1 MPRPVFDVKQY
12 ELRGKEPYAFSEDH
26 KLSINKA
33 TARVHGQ
40 IDWTAQLLGFNGPN
54 YWGQSNPRQD
64 FSYNWVGLVET
75 MDEKRQMQTG
85 AFGVYNKD
93 KDYSQWPAPFN
104 RSDVKASAD
113 YSFHIWDDTKHT
125 YVRPLGHEKAP
136 TYLDDPV
143 LIVGGA
149 YIFDGEVDFF

>member
-1 MPRPVFDVKQY
+1 MPRPIFDIEEY
-12 ELRGKEPYAFSEDH
+12 ELRGSEPVAFTEDQ
-26 KLSINKA
+26 KLRINK
-33 TARVHGQ
+33 TTSRVHGQ

-54 YWGQSNPRQD
+54 YWGRSNPKED

-93 KDYSQWPAPFN
+93 KDYSTWPAPFN

-113 YSFHIWDDTKHT
+113 YSFHIWDDQRHTPTSVHLDTKRH
-125 YVRPLGHEKAP
+125 RPTWMTLCWWLVVP
-136 TYLDDPV
+136 TSLMV
-143 LIVGGA
+143 L
-149 YIFDGEVDFF
+149 